1 MVYVYL
7 GFWDKFPETK
17 LFNHR
22 LSTSSI
28 LVDMDKSPPPMLI
41 TMSHS
46 VEQSMR
52 IAFPLQPYQQSVIRF
67 SHLCLYDK

>member
-28 LVDMDKSPPPMLI
+28 LVDMDKSPPHVNYNVTFCRAKYENCFSPTTLPTECNQI
-41 TMSHS
+41 
-46 VEQSMR
+46 
-52 IAFPLQPYQQSVIRF
+52 FPPLSI
-67 SHLCLYDK
+67 